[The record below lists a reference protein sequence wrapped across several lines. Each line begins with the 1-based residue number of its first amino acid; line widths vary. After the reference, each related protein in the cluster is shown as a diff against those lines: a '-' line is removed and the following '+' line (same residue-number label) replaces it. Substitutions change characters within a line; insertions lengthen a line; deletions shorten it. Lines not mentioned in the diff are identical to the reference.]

1 MTEPIRSATSND
13 KPVRP
18 RVVPVAG
25 AGLIAL
31 LAATGAVWVGVGR
44 VGETVSVISAI
55 VSIVTL
61 VAFLAQLREIRQQ
74 RSELQAQQAALERMR
89 AELNRGA
96 EASLRM
102 LHFEL
107 LRLSINDPQLAEVWP
122 PFEPGLSQERNRQF
136 LYANLIIQHFWL
148 SLRLGGYT
156 ESQLQNALR
165 NLFISPLMR
174 DYWRAS
180 AKIRT
185 ALVPGTPEF
194 TFNELVD
201 GICQEYESVLASAAG
216 ATARSS

>member
-1 MTEPIRSATSND
+1 MTEPVRTADHVD
-13 KPVRP
+13 KSPRH
-18 RVVPVAG
+18 RVVAAG
-25 AGLIAL
+25 IAGLIAML
-31 LAATGAVWVGVGR
+31 TVAAALWVDVGR
-44 VGETVSVISAI
+44 VGKTVTVIGAI
-55 VSIVTL
+55 VSIITV
-61 VAFLAQLREIRQQ
+61 VAVLAQLREVRQQ
-74 RSELQAQQAALERMR
+74 RSELHAQRAALELMR
-89 AELNRGA
+89 TELNRGA

-107 LRLSINDPQLAEVWP
+107 LRLSINDPQLADVWP
-122 PFEPGLSQERNRQF
+122 PFEPGLSPERNRQY
-136 LYANLIIQHFWL
+136 LYANLIVQHFWL

-185 ALVPGTPEF
+185 TLVPGTPEF

-201 GICQEYESVLASAAG
+201 GICQEYESVLASAAT
-216 ATARSS
+216 AKARSS